1 MLCNFLWKLL
11 TIHAF
16 YYVIFI
22 IEWEDVCLP
31 RCNVQNILWI
41 MDVVRALTLQW
52 RHNQHDSVSITSR
65 TIVYST
71 VYWGADQR
79 KHQSCT
85 SLDFVRGI
93 RRWPVNSPH
102 KKPITQ
108 VDITHIFVDYPHWI
122 PTVEHGSYFELIMM
136 TSSNGNIFRVTS
148 PLCGEF
154 TGHRWIPCTK
164 ASNAELWFFLW
175 SALE

>member
-1 MLCNFLWKLL
+1 MCVYLVVMYKTSYESWESFALWHYSDVIIS
-11 TIHAF
+11 TIA
-16 YYVIFI
+16 
-22 IEWEDVCLP
+22 C
-31 RCNVQNILWI
+31 Q
-41 MDVVRALTLQW
+41 
-52 RHNQHDSVSITSR
+52 ITSR

-79 KHQSCT
+79 KHQSCA

-102 KKPITQ
+102 KKPVTQ
-108 VDITHIFVDYPHWI
+108 VDITHILVDYPHWI

-136 TSSNGNIFRVTS
+136 TSSNGNIFRVTG
-148 PLCGEF
+148 PLCGEV

-164 ASNAELWFFLW
+164 ASNAELWCFLW